1 MPTVP
6 RLDAQTGSR
15 IVTIKNFRLS
25 YHETKEIARE
35 VAIIGVNGERS
46 QTKRLA
52 VLEVK
57 IPQ

>member
-15 IVTIKNFRLS
+15 MVTIKNFRLS

-52 VLEVK
+52 ALE
-57 IPQ
+57 QG